1 MALSCFQSGAFAR
14 VGSTQPG
21 FDQVKNTT
29 PLRAQQ
35 PHVVLAP
42 RRRDLA

>member
-1 MALSCFQSGAFAR
+1 
-14 VGSTQPG
+14 
-21 FDQVKNTT
+21 VKNTT